1 MRPPLPSEAGAARVK
16 LAVDERAG
24 TLSMTHMRRDYTF
37 RADGVLREEAGQEE
51 YVPCCLCCIVFE
63 SNIHRSLS
71 YHATQ
76 PNPKNNRV
84 YDTAGIRG
92 IVACV
97 VHRGANASIF
107 AYGCTGSG
115 KSHTMQGRRAEEGIV
130 PRALRQVLAAAADA
144 EAEAGEEGE
153 GAGCR
158 VRISIFEIYQE
169 KIRDL
174 LAASDDAAAGAG
186 AGAGTGKRKQS
197 FGSSSSSSACGG
209 RSSFLFGGSNGAHHH
224 RASFAP
230 GGVDRGG
237 GVGARNSAD
246 LPVREDAKGNI
257 IVPGL
262 QETEVKVS

>member
-1 MRPPLPSEAGAARVK
+1 MLFCVVS
-16 LAVDERAG
+16 
-24 TLSMTHMRRDYTF
+24 F
-37 RADGVLREEAGQEE
+37 
-51 YVPCCLCCIVFE
+51 
-63 SNIHRSLS
+63 SNPTSNP
-71 YHATQ
+71 TQ
-76 PNPKNNRV
+76 PQPKPNPKLNTRV

-115 KSHTMQGRRAEEGIV
+115 KSHTMQGSPAEEGIV

-153 GAGCR
+153 GGGGCR

-186 AGAGTGKRKQS
+186 AGNKRKQS
-197 FGSSSSSSACGG
+197 FGSSASSSAGGG
-209 RSSFLFGGSNGAHHH
+209 RSSFLFGGSNGATGHH

-230 GGVDRGG
+230 GAADRGG

-262 QETEVKVS
+262 QETAVKVG